1 MLHVSVKN
9 PALLELRQAV
19 RIRFQKLEKLEPYSK
34 VCVGVSGGADS
45 LALAIAAKLESD
57 NFNINLIGVIVDH
70 GLQVESAETAAT
82 TRKKLEKIGYTDIFL
97 GKANVILTDGLE
109 ASARRARYKVFEQS
123 METYGAKTFFLGHT
137 KNDQAE
143 GVLLGLARGSGTKS
157 LSGMQE
163 VSGPYIR
170 PFLTIDR
177 STTEE
182 ACREAGIE
190 FWSDPHNIKSEF
202 SRVRVRENILPLIER
217 EIGPGIID
225 ALSRS
230 AKILREDA
238 TALDE
243 WADAVFSQLNPAD
256 IEISALSDLPIAVR
270 SRVLR
275 RAIHAAG
282 APIGSI
288 SASHLE
294 PIEAYVSD
302 WRGQG
307 HTSLPGGVKVGR
319 ISGRLSLS
327 NSQPTQP

>member
-1 MLHVSVKN
+1 VSAKT
-9 PALLELRQAV
+9 PALLELRKAV
-19 RIRFQKLEKLEPYSK
+19 RFWFQKLEVNSK

-45 LALAIAAKLESD
+45 LALAIAAQLEAES
-57 NFNINLIGVIVDH
+57 FNLDLIAVVVDH
-70 GLQVESAETAAT
+70 GLQENSAEIAAIT
-82 TRKKLEKIGYTDIFL
+82 EKRLKTIGYSNIFI
-97 GKANVILTDGLE
+97 GKANVINTDGIE
-109 ASARRARYKVFEQS
+109 ASARRARYKVFQQALD
-123 METYGAKTFFLGHT
+123 TFGATTFLLGHT

-163 VSGPYIR
+163 ITGPFIR
-170 PFLTIDR
+170 PFLNIDR
-177 STTEE
+177 SATQA
-182 ACREAGIE
+182 ACDEFGIE
-190 FWSDPHNIKSEF
+190 FWRDPHNLNTEF
-202 SRVRVRENILPLIER
+202 TRVRVRENILPLIER

-243 WADAVFSQLNPAD
+243 WAERIFSGVDPAD
-256 IEISALSDLPIAVR
+256 IDIALLGELPIAVR

-275 RAIHAAG
+275 LAIYAAG
-282 APIGSI
+282 APMGSI
-288 SASHLE
+288 SAAHLE
-294 PIEAYVSD
+294 PIEAFVSD

-307 HTSLPGGVKVGR
+307 HTSLPGGVKVCR

-327 NSQPTQP
+327 KP